1 MGVILWN
8 TVAGGVGL
16 IHRTSPTKQDKLQT
30 NSSKAKEVTE
40 EGSEVIKSE
49 QLQNRETVPLLIPK
63 AENEGLPLA
72 EKYLPCFSAILRHR
86 NFSILVLFEALA
98 FYIYT
103 SWALF
108 LVSLGTTQG
117 LIANQAALLST
128 VGGVAGVFGR
138 LAAALFFHFN
148 VMDAFV
154 GNQVPVFLNGITLL
168 GCVFA
173 TNFYILALLTV
184 FSGLSQGFHQA
195 SLLGMLPSQVC
206 EGHFRQAAVIS
217 FSLDGLFMQFGGL
230 ISGAIVSVMGSTI
243 YVFAFNAML
252 CFVVLPLGFLWV
264 CQQNQ
269 PVQNCNSYTS

>member
-1 MGVILWN
+1 MTTLTSLSHFVGVAAFPPLVQFFMDEYGFHSTLLLMGVILWN
-8 TVAGGVGL
+8 TVPGGVGL

-30 NSSKAKEVTE
+30 SSAQAKEVTE
-40 EGSEVIKSE
+40 EDSESIKSE
-49 QLQNRETVPLLIPK
+49 QVQNQEKLPLLMQK
-63 AENEGLPLA
+63 AENEGLPIA
-72 EKYLPCFSAILRHR
+72 EKYLPCFSAMLRHR
-86 NFSILVLFEALA
+86 NFSILVLCEALA

-138 LAAALFFHFN
+138 LAAAVFFHFN

-154 GNQVPVFLNGITLL
+154 GNQVPIFFNGITLL

-184 FSGLSQGFHQA
+184 FSGFSQGFHHA

-206 EGHFRQAAVIS
+206 ESHFRQAAVIS
-217 FSLDGLFMQFGGL
+217 FSIDGLFMQFAGL
-230 ISGAIVSVMGSTI
+230 ISGE
-243 YVFAFNAML
+243 
-252 CFVVLPLGFLWV
+252 FL
-264 CQQNQ
+264 
-269 PVQNCNSYTS
+269 